1 MVISHVTSN
10 VISYVTWL
18 LLAVGSLNNNRSV
31 MSKSYAWRPLALLP
45 ILKAS
50 ACTNPS
56 ADFLRYR
63 RLDLYHGSM
72 GYVIGAVNILCD
84 RVLYLR
90 YSDNKVQETQA
101 FLLLLSMDGLEV
113 SMSTMA
119 DTRQC
124 PSCAAPHNMLDST
137 EQAFPTRDMVTVQET
152 VKKAQEQLLDE
163 HKQVKERCKQ
173 QVM

>member
-1 MVISHVTSN
+1 
-10 VISYVTWL
+10 
-18 LLAVGSLNNNRSV
+18 

-45 ILKAS
+45 ILKSS

-56 ADFLRYR
+56 ADFLLYR

-72 GYVIGAVNILCD
+72 GYVIKAINILCD
-84 RVLYLR
+84 RGLYIR
-90 YSDNKVQETQA
+90 YADNKVRQTQA
-101 FLLLLSMDGLEV
+101 FHHLLSMDGLEV

-137 EQAFPTRDMVTVQET
+137 EHSFPNRDMVIVQET
-152 VKKAQEQLLDE
+152 VKKAQEKLLDE
-163 HKQVKERCKQ
+163 HKQIKDRCKQ

>member
-50 ACTNPS
+50 ACTNQS

-63 RLDLYHGSM
+63 RLDLYHASM
-72 GYVIGAVNILCD
+72 GFAIGAVNILCD
-84 RVLYLR
+84 RVLYLC
-90 YSDNKVQETQA
+90 YGDNKVLETQA
-101 FLLLLSMDGLEV
+101 FLHLFSMDGLKV
-113 SMSTMA
+113 YMSTMA

-137 EQAFPTRDMVTVQET
+137 EHSFPNRDMVIVQET
-152 VKKAQEQLLDE
+152 VKKAQEKLLDE
-163 HKQVKERCKQ
+163 HKQIKDRCKQ

>member
-1 MVISHVTSN
+1 
-10 VISYVTWL
+10 
-18 LLAVGSLNNNRSV
+18 

-45 ILKAS
+45 ILKSS

-56 ADFLRYR
+56 AQFLQYR

-72 GYVIGAVNILCD
+72 GYVIEAINILCD

-90 YSDNKVQETQA
+90 YADNKVRETQA
-101 FLLLLSMDGLEV
+101 FFLLASMDGLEI

-137 EQAFPTRDMVTVQET
+137 EQAFPTRDMQTVKEN
-152 VKKAQEQLLDE
+152 VKKAQDKLLDE
-163 HKQVKERCKQ
+163 HKQVKARCKQ